1 MPRSL
6 PPSRGSAPF
15 SRRALPLSVCLLLG
29 VGASLAPAC
38 TNTTSD
44 AAEDAARGPSCDPS
58 AGTDASRDATTS
70 PGTAPGTDSTGE
82 STESVE
88 WVSFHT
94 EIPFKSGDF
103 HALIAGLFGTDAQAG
118 KFIDNQEVSPG
129 IYLGSVADPTT
140 PQQSRVSLA
149 FDDGTSTHRTLAL
162 VPASFD
168 VGNTFLTTV
177 DAAIST
183 MTSEEA
189 QSPGSS
195 ESYLLQYQVTS
206 PKGGTF
212 SFGVHGVLG
221 TFSLVLDVAS
231 PTTNLAPGKIGTAA
245 TSTAPYDSIA
255 GTVYF
260 HMSKDDFDYFVQHAY
275 GTAATIGQNFSDFEL
290 VPHNWLRLTV
300 TPHLTDKFVDVGF
313 KVLANDGTRIP
324 IAQAPAS
331 VLAGATFQA
340 LVDHNM
346 ATMNAQEAVKAGS
359 STPFSIPFFYNDP
372 SGGGVVQVIVNGTQ
386 GIYLVDYAV
395 ASPRHPLS
403 EVPFNA
409 YKPVTFTPPDA
420 GANAACDKL
429 GNPGIVLAPSGA
441 FDITFTVSSV
451 IVNSASLTVPL
462 VGDIFC
468 STYKASDVTVAGP
481 NNGAVALQNFTVK
494 DASFVAGAP
503 APHYLTGDLPAG
515 SYQILCGQDLHH
527 DGNIG
532 YGDPVTLPIGG
543 ITLACNLNPIT
554 VQFALLDPQQ

>member
-6 PPSRGSAPF
+6 PPSRGPASLPRRLAFPF
-15 SRRALPLSVCLLLG
+15 CLSLVAGGVVSLG
-29 VGASLAPAC
+29 ALAPAC
-38 TNTTSD
+38 TNADSAADAGTSD
-44 AAEDAARGPSCDPS
+44 LMCPKQTPATDS
-58 AGTDASRDATTS
+58 ATSATSTS
-70 PGTAPGTDSTGE
+70 ATDSTGE

-94 EIPFKSGDF
+94 EVPFAGGDF
-103 HALIAGLFGTDAQAG
+103 HALVAGLFGTDAQAG
-118 KFIDNQEVSPG
+118 KFITNQEVSPG
-129 IYLGSVADPTT
+129 IYLSSIADPTT
-140 PQQSRVSLA
+140 PQQSRVSLT
-149 FDDGTSTHRTLAL
+149 FDDGTPTRRTLAL

-168 VGNTFLTTV
+168 VGGTFLTTI
-177 DAAIST
+177 DAAIQT
-183 MTSEEA
+183 MQSEEA

-206 PKGGTF
+206 PTGGTF

-221 TFSLVLDVAS
+221 VFTLVLDVSS
-231 PTTNLAPGKIGTAA
+231 PTTNLTLGKIGTAA

-255 GTVYF
+255 GTVFF
-260 HMSKDDFDYFVQHAY
+260 HMTQDDFDYFVQHAY
-275 GTAATIGQNFSDFEL
+275 GTAAAVGQNFSDFEL

-300 TPHLTDKFVDVGF
+300 TPHLTDKYVNVGF

-324 IAQAPAS
+324 IAEAPAS

-340 LVDHNM
+340 LVDRSM
-346 ATMNAQEAVKAGS
+346 STMNAQETKKAGS
-359 STPFSIPFFYNDP
+359 SSPFSIPFYYNDP

-386 GIYLVDYAV
+386 GIYVVDYAV
-395 ASPRHPLS
+395 QSPRHTLT

-409 YKPVTFTPPDA
+409 YKAVSFTPPDA
-420 GANAACDKL
+420 GATAACDKL

-441 FDITFTVSSV
+441 FDITFSVSSV
-451 IVNSASLTVPL
+451 IESSATVPL

-481 NNGAVALQNFTVK
+481 NNGAVALQNFSVK
-494 DASFVAGAP
+494 DASFAKGAP

-515 SYQILCGQDLHH
+515 SYQILCGQDLMHN
-527 DGNIG
+527 GNIG

-543 ITLACNLNPIT
+543 ITLACNLNPIG